1 MLDKLQASDFSKC
14 LHQKFHI
21 RVEGREPLE
30 TELIDVRS
38 HTGSPATRS
47 PATRSDD
54 DPEVRQPFSVLF
66 RGPADLQLTQGTFS
80 LENET
85 LGKLD
90 LFLVTV
96 GPDKEGML
104 HEAVFT

>member
-14 LHQKFHI
+14 LNQKFHI
-21 RVEGREPLE
+21 RLEGREPLE

-38 HTGSPATRS
+38 HSRS
-47 PATRSDD
+47 GD

-90 LFLVTV
+90 LFLVTI
-96 GPDKEGML
+96 GPDKEGMV
-104 HEAVFT
+104 HEAVFS